1 MVLKEPEP
9 GFYLKNLDFWD
20 GSNFELDWF
29 DYRTK
34 KTPKSKYLR
43 RESNPPVRTG
53 GTTLKPSKSL
63 TRRVFVFNYLII
75 EPIIEPKYLILKGNE
90 QKILLLHSFWTFIFN
105 IRIGSR
111 LPLTKL

>member
-34 KTPKSKYLR
+34 KTPKSQYLR

-53 GTTLKPSKSL
+53 GTTNTNPNLLIFNKLGFFFSSICMWWDKWW
-63 TRRVFVFNYLII
+63 VKFDGFNYIFTG
-75 EPIIEPKYLILKGNE
+75 KG
-90 QKILLLHSFWTFIFN
+90 
-105 IRIGSR
+105 
-111 LPLTKL
+111 

>member
-9 GFYLKNLDFWD
+9 GFYLKNLDFRD

-34 KTPKSKYLR
+34 KTPKSQYLR

-53 GTTLKPSKSL
+53 GTTLKTPL
-63 TRRVFVFNYLII
+63 LEGFYVF
-75 EPIIEPKYLILKGNE
+75 
-90 QKILLLHSFWTFIFN
+90 SFFH
-105 IRIGSR
+105 
-111 LPLTKL
+111 L

>member
-34 KTPKSKYLR
+34 KTPKSLYLR
-43 RESNPPVRTG
+43 RESNPPVSPG
-53 GTTLKPSKSL
+53 GTTNKPSKTL
-63 TRRVFVFNYLII
+63 IVRVLFFRLFIPNY
-75 EPIIEPKYLILKGNE
+75 Y
-90 QKILLLHSFWTFIFN
+90 
-105 IRIGSR
+105 
-111 LPLTKL
+111 

>member
-53 GTTLKPSKSL
+53 GTTLKAL
-63 TRRVFVFNYLII
+63 RNEGLFVFFDVKC
-75 EPIIEPKYLILKGNE
+75 EPICE
-90 QKILLLHSFWTFIFN
+90 QKVLFLSYVQRFT
-105 IRIGSR
+105 IR
-111 LPLTKL
+111 K

>member
-34 KTPKSKYLR
+34 KTPKSLYLR

-53 GTTLKPSKSL
+53 GTTCNSL
-63 TRRVFVFNYLII
+63 ISGSYLFKHLLVYHSVYHQISFFN
-75 EPIIEPKYLILKGNE
+75 
-90 QKILLLHSFWTFIFN
+90 
-105 IRIGSR
+105 
-111 LPLTKL
+111 